1 MAHKRR
7 DFLKLAA
14 AGAGA
19 ATLGACAGGAGLF
32 GGRKARVVVVGGGF
46 GGATAAKYI
55 RMWDSGIEVTVI
67 ERNPNFVSCPFSN
80 LVIGGSKNIAEL
92 THGYDALRN
101 KYGVNVLQAEV
112 IGVDPQKQT
121 VTTSAGAL
129 GYDRLIVS
137 PGIDFMYAGGLSVL
151 ASAAAQEQ
159 VPHAWKAGPQTLVL
173 RRQLEAMPD
182 GGVYAI
188 SIPKAPYRCPPGPYE
203 RICQVAS
210 YLKANKPKSKII
222 VLDANPEI
230 TSKKGLFTK
239 VWAEMYPGMI
249 EYKPNNPAEE
259 VDVAT
264 RTIRTEFERLKVD
277 VLNVVPP
284 QKAGGVANLAGVVN
298 VDNRWCSVD
307 FTTYESKAQKNIHV
321 IGDAI
326 AAPLPKSGHMANQTG
341 KVCAGAIVA
350 LVNGEA
356 VTPIPVFANT
366 CYSFVSAK
374 EAMHVA
380 GVYRYDPEKK
390 AMAGIGESTGVSGT
404 WSEIEGQYAQA
415 WANNI
420 WSDALK

>member
-1 MAHKRR
+1 MAFKRR

-19 ATLGACAGGAGLF
+19 AALSACGGAGLS

-46 GGATAAKYI
+46 GGATTAKYL
-55 RMWDSGIEVTVI
+55 RMWDDGIEVTLI

-80 LVIGGSKNIAEL
+80 LVIGGSKTMADI
-92 THGYDALRN
+92 THGYDTLRS
-101 KYGVNVLQAEV
+101 KYGINIMQTEV
-112 IGVDPQKQT
+112 IGIDPQKQS
-121 VTTSAGAL
+121 VTTNAGVVS
-129 GYDRLIVS
+129 YDRLILS
-137 PGIDFMYAGGLSVL
+137 PGIDFMYAGGLAGL

-159 VPHAWKAGPQTLVL
+159 VPHAWKAGAQTANL
-173 RRQLEAMPD
+173 RRQLEAMND
-182 GGVYAI
+182 GGVYVL

-203 RICQVAS
+203 RVCQVAS

-239 VWAEMYPGMI
+239 VWAEMYPGMV
-249 EYKPNNPAEE
+249 EYKPNNGAEE
-259 VDVAT
+259 VDIAT
-264 RTIRTEFERLKVD
+264 LTIKTEFEKVKAD

-284 QKAGGVANLAGVVN
+284 QKAGAVATLAGVVN
-298 VDNRWCSVD
+298 VDNRWCGVD
-307 FTTYESKAQKNIHV
+307 FVTYESKVQKNIHV

-326 AAPLPKSGHMANQTG
+326 SAPLPKSGHMANQTA

-350 LVNGEA
+350 LVNGDPLA
-356 VTPIPVFANT
+356 TTPKFANT
-366 CYSFVSAK
+366 CYSFVNAK

-380 GVYRYDPEKK
+380 GVYQYDPEKK
-390 AMAGIGESTGVSGT
+390 TMTAVEGTVGVSST
-404 WSEIEGQYAQA
+404 WTDIEGGYAQA

-420 WSDALK
+420 WNDALK